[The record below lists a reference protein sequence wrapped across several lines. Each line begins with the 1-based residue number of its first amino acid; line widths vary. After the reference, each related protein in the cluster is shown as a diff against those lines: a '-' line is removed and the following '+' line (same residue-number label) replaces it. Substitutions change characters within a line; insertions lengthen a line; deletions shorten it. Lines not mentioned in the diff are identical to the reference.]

1 MLLSECQLPQARAWN
16 TPILLSIY
24 FKSFSL
30 GSEDEPVGSGQQ
42 AVNNG
47 RRERWMMRECSARLP
62 AAIASQLCLLQ
73 WPPHLCSVM
82 PPGRSA
88 CPPGFYFWLPFAYA
102 SLLPFLCAK
111 LNDNSHSR
119 GKTHPVKP
127 AFFSKNQALPWDPL
141 MCCMCF
147 LMKKEKVFLEI
158 LLGGQSMPR
167 HWVASEWRAQGD
179 TRQNKRARS

>member
-16 TPILLSIY
+16 TRILLSIY

-30 GSEDEPVGSGQQ
+30 GSEDEPVGSGQW

-47 RRERWMMRECSARLP
+47 CRERWMMRECAARLP

-73 WPPHLCSVM
+73 WPPHLCSAM
-82 PPGRSA
+82 PPGSSA

-111 LNDNSHSR
+111 LNDTAVAEEKHTLQSQLSSQKTRHSHETLWCAACVFWWEKKR
-119 GKTHPVKP
+119 Y
-127 AFFSKNQALPWDPL
+127 
-141 MCCMCF
+141 F
-147 LMKKEKVFLEI
+147 L
-158 LLGGQSMPR
+158 
-167 HWVASEWRAQGD
+167 
-179 TRQNKRARS
+179 RSWLVVSQCSGTE